1 MKDVAQGLC
10 AAAAQRSLPPTALLQ
25 GIASAL
31 RCDGEQA
38 IADDGAAHDAY
49 AHLAALVLAIDAE
62 LVAAHEKGTRTAS
75 VRILG
80 GGSPGGFADAVTA
93 EAHGALLD
101 CVREQS
107 SVAGGVAA
115 LARGA
120 IHLLRA
126 RRDAV
131 RARVLLLDFL
141 LVGRPA
147 GAALRDAAAGALLA
161 WPEAYQTDAVDD
173 PLSAAVAAVLG
184 TLLADVPSV
193 LPPSLTGVDADT
205 AVQLILKAITQE
217 NGEGDHVHS
226 AARGL
231 EVLTRHN
238 SVAWVMQ
245 QVVTPH
251 FSQLLLQGDDAQS
264 RGAALRALT
273 GPLLATVVVTHDAQS
288 DEANAKALWA
298 LVVANL
304 QPGRSERCDH
314 CAAACITEVAAR
326 TGAAA
331 PQELQHWWFSL
342 DAQQKRAAPAPLMRA
357 LRAVG
362 LA

>member
-25 GIASAL
+25 GMASAL

-38 IADDGAAHDAY
+38 IADDGAAHEAY
-49 AHLAALVLAIDAE
+49 ARLAALVLAIDAE
-62 LVAAHEKGTRTAS
+62 LAAAHEKGTRTAS

-131 RARVLLLDFL
+131 RARVLLLDLL

-147 GAALRDAAAGALLA
+147 GAVLRDAAAGALLA

-205 AVQLILKAITQE
+205 AVQSIVKGITQQK
-217 NGEGDHVHS
+217 GEGDHVHS

-245 QVVTPH
+245 HVVTPH
-251 FSQLLLQGDDAQS
+251 LSQLLQGDDAQS

-273 GPLLATVVVTHDAQS
+273 GPLLATVVVTNDAQS

-304 QPGRSERCDH
+304 QPGRSECCDH

-342 DAQQKRAAPAPLMRA
+342 DAQQKRAAPAHLMRA